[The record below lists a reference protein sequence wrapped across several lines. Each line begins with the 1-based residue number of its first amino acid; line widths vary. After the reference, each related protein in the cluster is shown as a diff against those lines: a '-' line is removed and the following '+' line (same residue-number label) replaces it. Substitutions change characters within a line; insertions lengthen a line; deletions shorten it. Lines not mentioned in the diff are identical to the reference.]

1 MKILIA
7 VDSYK
12 GSCSTFEVANSI
24 ERGIRKVCKDSE
36 IIKIPI
42 ADGGEG
48 TVDSLVKGAGGRYET
63 VHVKDPLGREIECRY
78 GILKDN
84 AAIIEMAA
92 SSGLT
97 LLRKEE
103 RNPMVTTTYG
113 TGQMIKAALD
123 KGCRKIFIGIGGSAT
138 NDGGAGMAQAL
149 GVSFKDSEG
158 KEIGNG
164 GGELARIRD
173 IDISGIDPRL
183 KDTEIIVLSD
193 VTNPLCGPN
202 GASSIYG
209 SQKGATPEMIRLLD
223 NNLKNYALLIKEKL
237 GLDIMDVPG
246 AGAAGGLGTGLIAFC
261 NATVMPGIDV
271 ALDINGIDRHLADT
285 DLVLTGEGRID
296 SQTACG
302 KVPVGVARRVLKYG
316 VPVIAIV
323 GSVGDGASIVYE
335 HGIDAII
342 DIVSKPMSL
351 EDSMKNVKILLEQAA
366 ENAMRMLII
375 GSALQ
380 GRFRNRNNNDNK
392 MRNP

>member
-103 RNPMVTTTYG
+103 RNPMITTTYG

-285 DLVLTGEGRID
+285 DLVITGEGRID

-351 EDSMKNVKILLEQAA
+351 EDSMKSVKILLEQAA

>member
-285 DLVLTGEGRID
+285 DLVITGEGRID

>member
-63 VHVKDPLGREIECRY
+63 VRVKDPLGRDVECRY

-103 RNPMVTTTYG
+103 RNPMVTTTFG
-113 TGQMIKAALD
+113 AGQMIKAALD

-158 KEIGNG
+158 REIGYG

-173 IDISGIDPRL
+173 IDVSGIDPRL
-183 KDTEIIVLSD
+183 KDTEIVVLSD

-202 GASSIYG
+202 GASNIYG
-209 SQKGATPEMIRLLD
+209 PQKGATPEMIRLLD
-223 NNLKNYALLIKEKL
+223 NNLKHYALLIKEKL
-237 GLDIMDVPG
+237 GSDIMDVPG
-246 AGAAGGLGTGLIAFC
+246 TGAAGGLGAGLIVFC
-261 NATVMPGIDV
+261 NAALMSGIDV
-271 ALDINGIDRHLADT
+271 ALDINGIDQHLTDT
-285 DLVLTGEGRID
+285 DLVITGEGRID

-302 KVPVGVARRVLKYG
+302 KVPVGVARRALKYG

-342 DIVSKPMSL
+342 DIVSRPMSL
-351 EDSMKNVKILLEQAA
+351 EDSMKSVKILLEQAA
-366 ENAMRMLII
+366 ENAIRMLKI
-375 GSALQ
+375 GSSLQ
-380 GRFRNRNNNDNK
+380 ERLRNRNNNDNK
-392 MRNP
+392 MP

>member
-36 IIKIPI
+36 IVKIPI

-103 RNPMVTTTYG
+103 RNPMITTTYG

-209 SQKGATPEMIRLLD
+209 PQKGATPEMIRLLD

-246 AGAAGGLGTGLIAFC
+246 AGAAGGLGAGLIAFC

-285 DLVLTGEGRID
+285 DLVITGEGRID

-351 EDSMKNVKILLEQAA
+351 EDSMKSVKILLEQAA

-392 MRNP
+392 MP

>member
-12 GSCSTFEVANSI
+12 GNCSTFEVANSI

-285 DLVLTGEGRID
+285 DLVITGEGRID